1 MGCPPDSGDHGI
13 ENLIVATHMEAV
25 RGVAQ
30 GSYIWA
36 GKIVCTKFLDEVS
49 DAFIVGVFITF
60 ELNGFGAMSP
70 PGLVSSGR
78 SSSKT
83 WKSTMA

>member
-1 MGCPPDSGDHGI
+1 LPHTWRPSEGWLGGHTFG
-13 ENLIVATHMEAV
+13 
-25 RGVAQ
+25 
-30 GSYIWA
+30 A

-49 DAFIVGVFITF
+49 DAFIVGVFIMF